1 MDLISEPLPGVKVLR
16 PVIFEDNRGCFVKT
30 FHEGQLAAFGIH
42 FSIREEFFSTS
53 AENVLRG
60 MHFQLPPHAH
70 QKLIYCIQGRVMDV
84 LLDIRKMSK
93 TFGKVATINLS
104 STNQHLVYVPIGVA
118 HGFLS
123 LENGSSLVYKT
134 DSAHVPNYDTGIRW
148 NSFGFYCGVADPIVS
163 ARDAAFPAMV
173 DFSTPFVD
181 FQNPL
186 SHFRTP

>member
-16 PVIFEDNRGCFVKT
+16 PATFEDNRGFFVKT
-30 FHEGQLAAFGIH
+30 FHEGHLAAFGVH
-42 FSIREEFFSTS
+42 LTVREEFFSTS
-53 AENVLRG
+53 KKNVLRG

-93 TFGKVATINLS
+93 TFGRAVSINLS
-104 STNQHLVYVPIGVA
+104 ATNRHVVYVPIGVA

-123 LENGSSLVYKT
+123 LETESSLVYKT
-134 DSAHVPNYDTGIRW
+134 DAVHVPNYDTGIRW
-148 NSFGFYCGVADPIVS
+148 NSFGFNWGVTDPIVS

-173 DFSTPFVD
+173 DFCTPFVD
-181 FQNPL
+181 FQSPPSRL
-186 SHFRTP
+186 PTP